1 MTRLQTL
8 RTIIAWAKIRQENTR
23 FIIHSLGAPDEEGL
37 ATLEAE
43 SEEDFSLRASLVTEA
58 CAKELAFLA
67 EAGFPGISSAEAP
80 DFDTDGPLQ

>member
-23 FIIHSLGAPDEEGL
+23 TIIDSMGL
-37 ATLEAE
+37 PSPENLLDLEAE
-43 SEEDFSLRASLVTEA
+43 SEDAFSLRASLVTEA

-67 EAGFPGISSAEAP
+67 EAGFPGISSVEAP